1 MRVAVVGAG
10 IMGASTALALTDRG
24 HEVTIFEQYPLPHAQ
39 GSSHGASRIVRR
51 AYPDAFYTE
60 IMLDAYPRWEVLD
73 ERLGG
78 RVLFETGLL
87 YVGAESSPDVQSM
100 RQGLV
105 DLDVEHVVFP
115 HDQITE
121 VYPALI
127 AQPGEVGI
135 FTPGAGWVAAERA
148 VVGSIQLAQEYG
160 ATLIVEFVP
169 DPVRLIENFDA
180 VCICAGGW
188 AKELFNLPLA
198 VTLQTFAY
206 LDLPPQGHG
215 PVWIEDGPHGIYG
228 FPPEPGTNR
237 VKYGVH
243 SPGDEIDPRSAERPF
258 SDEKLELLKDFATR
272 RWGISD
278 PIPEPQSCLY
288 SSTSNI
294 DFLFGEAVSGVFWA
308 SPCSGHGFKFGPW
321 VGALMADFVEQRQHP
336 RDWPRFYHA

>member
-1 MRVAVVGAG
+1 MKVAVVGAG

-24 HEVTIFEQYPLPHAQ
+24 HEVTIFEQFPLPHAL

-78 RVLFETGLL
+78 QVLYETGLL
-87 YVGAESSPDVQSM
+87 YVGADSS
-100 RQGLV
+100 
-105 DLDVEHVVFP
+105 LDVISMQEGLEALGVEHQVLD
-115 HDQITE
+115 HRRIRE
-121 VYPALI
+121 VYPAFR
-127 AQPGEVGI
+127 AEPGEVGI
-135 FTPGAGWVAAERA
+135 FTPGAGWVSAERA
-148 VVGSIQLAQEYG
+148 VAGSLQLAQEYG
-160 ATLIVEFVP
+160 AVLHIQSVDDPLALI
-169 DPVRLIENFDA
+169 RAFDA

-188 AKELFNLPLA
+188 AKDLFGLPLS

-206 LDLPPQGHG
+206 LEVEAQGHG

-228 FPPEPGTNR
+228 FPPEPGSSR

-243 SPGDEIDPRSAERPF
+243 SPGEEINPRQESRPF
-258 SDEKLELLKDFATR
+258 SPEKLELLKDFASR
-272 RWGISD
+272 RWGIENPS
-278 PIPEPQSCLY
+278 PEPQACLY

-294 DFLFGEAVSGVFWA
+294 DFLFGEAESGVFWA

-321 VGALMADFVEQRQHP
+321 VGSLMADFVEQRQHP
-336 RDWPRFYHA
+336 RDWPRFYHP